1 VLRVGLTGSLGS
13 GKSTAAGLFAGFGAH
28 ILEADAIA
36 RALMQP
42 GEPVYNAI
50 VAKFGPSV
58 VLPNSDSN
66 SKAQLD
72 RAALARLAFAADGG
86 QQLEDLNAIIHP
98 ATIARQ
104 AELTDAIAARD
115 PNAVVIVESAL
126 IFETKYGGTNSSEAG
141 SKAGWRSRFDKL
153 VLVTAPE
160 EIKVARY
167 VARMAAGRS
176 LTDAERRALEDDAYR
191 RLARQMSDEQKAG
204 LVDYV
209 LVNDGPLKELEWQV
223 EQLWPLLQQQAIA
236 KP

>member
-13 GKSTAAGLFAGFGAH
+13 GKSTAAGLFAGYGAH

-42 GEPVYNAI
+42 GEPVYAAI

-58 VLPNSDSN
+58 LLPDADSHSD

-72 RAALARLAFAADGG
+72 RAALARLAFAPGCG

-115 PNAVVIVESAL
+115 PHAVVIVESAL
-126 IFETKYGGTNSSEAG
+126 IFETKFGGADS
-141 SKAGWRSRFDKL
+141 WRSRFDKL
-153 VLVTAPE
+153 ILVTAPE
-160 EIKVARY
+160 EVKVARFI
-167 VARMAAGRS
+167 ARMAAGRT
-176 LTDAERRALEDDAYR
+176 LIDAERKAIEDDAYR
-191 RLARQMSDEQKAG
+191 RLARQMSDEHKAG